1 MSRLLRG
8 TLILT
13 AATFFSKFIGLIYII
28 PFTALVHEGGIAL
41 YGYAY
46 NPYTILLSISTMGI
60 PLAVSKFVSK
70 YNAMGDYETGRRLL
84 KSGLLIMTLTG
95 TAAFLL
101 LYSSAPFLAG
111 KIIVK
116 HGENGNSLEDIIF
129 VIRMVSTALIIVP
142 SMSLIRGYFQG
153 FQSMGPT
160 AVSQVVEQIV
170 RIVFILIGA
179 WVIMNVLDGTTT
191 QAVGLATFAATLG
204 AIAGLIVLLWYWKK
218 RSPHLKKMYAE
229 NKTNSNVSLA
239 AMYKETVAYAIPF
252 VAVGLA
258 IPIYQMVDQF
268 TIVNVLV
275 DKAGYTPAKAESVFA
290 IITQIV
296 HKLVMI
302 PVSLATALALTL
314 IPVITQSYVQNNRE
328 ALNKQITQTFQ
339 MVLFLTMPAA
349 IGLSVLG
356 VPSYGALF
364 GTKSMEFGGYFL
376 EWYAPTAI
384 LFALFSVTAAIMQGL
399 NKQKFAFVSL
409 MLGFGVKVL
418 LNAPLLA
425 LFEGI
430 GSIVATN
437 IGFTVS
443 FIFNLYIIRK
453 YGGFSYKW
461 VFRRTVLM
469 LIFAIAMA
477 LSTLGVKNGLESFY
491 GAEYSRIETMLT
503 LAAGIIAGGAVY
515 LFLSYRSGLM
525 NIVLGEKF
533 SFIGKRGKKEKQH
546 E

>member
-1 MSRLLRG
+1 MRG

-28 PFTALVHEGGIAL
+28 PFTALVHERGIAL

-70 YNAMGDYETGRRLL
+70 YNALGDYETGRRLL
-84 KSGLLIMTLTG
+84 KSGLLIMTITG

-101 LYSSAPFLAG
+101 LYSSAPFLAE

-116 HGENGNSLEDIIF
+116 HGENGNSLQDIIF

-179 WVIMNVLDGTTT
+179 WVIMNVLHGTIT

-204 AIAGLIVLLWYWKK
+204 AIGGLIVLLWYWKK

-229 NKTNSNVSLA
+229 NKKESNVSLA

-268 TIVNVLV
+268 TIVNVLIE
-275 DKAGYTPAKAESVFA
+275 KAGYTQPKAESVFA

-314 IPVITQSYVQNNRE
+314 IPVITQSYVQKNKD

-339 MVLFLTMPAA
+339 MVLFLTVPAA

-364 GTKSMEFGGYFL
+364 GTKGMEFGGHFL

-409 MLGFGVKVL
+409 MLGFGMKVL

-425 LFEGI
+425 LFEGV
-430 GSIVATN
+430 GSIMATN
-437 IGFTVS
+437 IGFGVS
-443 FIFNLYIIRK
+443 FVFNLYIIKK
-453 YGGFSYKW
+453 YGEFSYKW
-461 VFRRTVLM
+461 VFRRSVLM
-469 LIFAIAMA
+469 SIFAACMA
-477 LSTLGVKNGLESFY
+477 LSAYLVKFGLESMY
-491 GAEYSRIETMLT
+491 GADYSRFETIIT
-503 LAAGIIAGGAVY
+503 LAAGILVGGAVY
-515 LFLSYRSGLM
+515 LFLSYRSGLL
-525 NIVLGEKF
+525 NIILGEKF
-533 SFIGKRGKKEKQH
+533 SFLNRRRRKEKQRA
-546 E
+546 